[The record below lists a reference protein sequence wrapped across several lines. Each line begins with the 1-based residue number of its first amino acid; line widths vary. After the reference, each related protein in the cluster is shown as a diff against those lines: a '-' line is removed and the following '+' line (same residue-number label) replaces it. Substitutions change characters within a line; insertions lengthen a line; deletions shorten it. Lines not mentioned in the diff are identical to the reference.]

1 MKKIYYFYDKE
12 YNDLT
17 VHYRYK
23 NYYVFQKYEYFI
35 NNDIAMRFQL
45 YPCYKITSYKQLKKE
60 IKRINKNL
68 IEVYG
73 CLTGYKEIKNKK
85 QLQKIIEGLNDEKR

>member
-1 MKKIYYFYDKE
+1 MRKLYYFYDKE
-12 YNDLT
+12 YNELT
-17 VHYRYK
+17 VHYRHKY
-23 NYYVFQKYEYFI
+23 YYVYQKYSDFI
-35 NNDIAMRFQL
+35 SGDPWRFTL
-45 YPCYKITSYKQLKKE
+45 YGYYKITSYKQLKKE

-85 QLQKIIEGLNDEKR
+85 QLQKIIEGLNNEKK

>member
-1 MKKIYYFYDKE
+1 MKKLYYFYDKE
-12 YNDLT
+12 YNELT

-23 NYYVFQKYEYFI
+23 NYYVYQKYNNFV
-35 NNDIAMRFQL
+35 NNDPWRFTL
-45 YPCYKITSYKQLKKE
+45 YGYYKIKSYKALKKE

-68 IEVYG
+68 IEIYG

-85 QLQKIIEGLNDEKR
+85 MLIKIIEGLNDEKK

>member
-1 MKKIYYFYDKE
+1 MKKLYYFYDKE
-12 YNDLT
+12 YNELT

-23 NYYVFQKYEYFI
+23 YYYVYQKYNDFI
-35 NNDIAMRFQL
+35 NGDPWRFTL
-45 YPCYKITSYKQLKKE
+45 YGYYKITSYKQLKKE

-85 QLQKIIEGLNDEKR
+85 QLQKIIEGLKDE